1 MWLSNPQGAG
11 QQILDAVVGGWSLAG
26 ISVWSPHGT
35 PVQVPTVNG
44 GNQAPG
50 AALRWSFLNKDF
62 RKSGV
67 SYQDALVVNGDWANS
82 GGTGVLN
89 ATSFARTPDFTLA
102 NSPVYF
108 ANLRNPGEFT
118 TDTSI
123 LKRFYLSDSKSRYF
137 EARLEALNILN
148 HPNFGS
154 IIRDPDSPNF
164 GGIDGKTGQRVMQ
177 IGVRFFF

>member
-1 MWLSNPQGAG
+1 
-11 QQILDAVVGGWSLAG
+11 
-26 ISVWSPHGT
+26 
-35 PVQVPTVNG
+35 
-44 GNQAPG
+44 
-50 AALRWSFLNKDF
+50 
-62 RKSGV
+62 
-67 SYQDALVVNGDWANS
+67 VVNGDWANS

>member
-1 MWLSNPQGAG
+1 MVIPEQRLSQ
-11 QQILDAVVGGWSLAG
+11 
-26 ISVWSPHGT
+26 VWS
-35 PVQVPTVNG
+35 QL
-44 GNQAPG
+44 PG
-50 AALRWSFLNKDF
+50 CTRGEWRLGKLEWHRGVERHLF
-62 RKSGV
+62 RTHPGL
-67 SYQDALVVNGDWANS
+67 YTRQL
-82 GGTGVLN
+82 TGI
-89 ATSFARTPDFTLA
+89 F
-102 NSPVYF
+102 
-108 ANLRNPGEFT
+108 RNPGEFT

>member
-1 MWLSNPQGAG
+1 
-11 QQILDAVVGGWSLAG
+11 
-26 ISVWSPHGT
+26 
-35 PVQVPTVNG
+35 VPTVNG